1 MGGATADSDV
11 EETKYNEEFKHD
23 WMMKRKKVKDAKVDA
38 ERKAAEEAERLAKL
52 AKNRWNHDYYCP

>member
-52 AKNRWNHDYYCP
+52 AKNR